1 MFNLIIPLSKIKL
14 HQVTFVR
21 DIKRLRFIFKISKIA
36 DKKLFSCQYGHCD
49 YQSTQCAQVLTHKWG
64 KHQLDRNFIYTCG
77 ISSCTSSYNNLKS
90 SVGMLKSKILV
101 FLTSIW
107 SSFKNK
113 SVFSYDGKEVLYG
126 NGEEGQQASWQ
137 WR

>member
-1 MFNLIIPLSKIKL
+1 M
-14 HQVTFVR
+14 
-21 DIKRLRFIFKISKIA
+21 
-36 DKKLFSCQYGHCD
+36 FSCQYGHCD

-77 ISSCTSSYNNLKS
+77 ISSCTSSYNNQKS
-90 SVGMLKSKILV
+90 SVDMLKPKILV